1 MPVSDELPLER
12 TAAGGLRSDWRR
24 LERYLEHHTLSPLE
38 GWKHI
43 YEEWRAAY
51 EYFRSL
57 EQQALYG
64 SRDANDPIGPNAE
77 TLHFHGKLLRL
88 LLESGDRCLSF
99 LMALTLRESEEMD
112 RIEYNSR
119 LYTLLDSLKE
129 SLILWH
135 SAEPASAQRIRQL
148 FPDAAR

>member
-12 TAAGGLRSDWRR
+12 TTAGGFRSDWPQ
-24 LERYLEHHTLSPLE
+24 LELYLEHHTLSPLE

-57 EQQALYG
+57 EQQTLYV
-64 SRDANDPIGPNAE
+64 SDEANDPIAPNVE

-88 LLESGDRCLSF
+88 LVESGERCLSF
-99 LMALTLRESEEMD
+99 LVTLPLAESEEME

-135 SAEPASAQRIRQL
+135 SAEPASAQSIRQL
-148 FPDAAR
+148 FPSDAR

>member
-12 TAAGGLRSDWRR
+12 TAAGGLCGDWRQ
-24 LERYLEHHTLSPLE
+24 LEIYLEHHTLSPLE
-38 GWKHI
+38 GWKRI

-57 EQQALYG
+57 EQQTLYASG
-64 SRDANDPIGPNAE
+64 EANEPIAPNAE

-88 LLESGDRCLSF
+88 LVESGERCLSF
-99 LMALTLRESEEMD
+99 LMTLTLGESEEME

-135 SAEPASAQRIRQL
+135 SAEPASAQSIRQL
-148 FPDAAR
+148 FSNVAK